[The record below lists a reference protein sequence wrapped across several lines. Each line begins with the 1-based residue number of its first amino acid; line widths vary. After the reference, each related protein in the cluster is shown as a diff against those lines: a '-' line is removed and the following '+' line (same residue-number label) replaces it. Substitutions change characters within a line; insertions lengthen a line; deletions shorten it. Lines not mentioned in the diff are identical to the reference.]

1 VKYPL
6 KLGYIVK
13 KTLSH
18 KLLWV
23 EELIKTKRATENDLS
38 DLKGWIEFFRH
49 ERLIHL
55 IVTVFVGLCDMIS
68 IIIII
73 LSTNYSSFILSAL
86 LTILFIF
93 YIFHYYALENGTQ
106 KLYLLLDEMTK
117 IVRCKKPKQT

>member
-1 VKYPL
+1 M
-6 KLGYIVK
+6 K